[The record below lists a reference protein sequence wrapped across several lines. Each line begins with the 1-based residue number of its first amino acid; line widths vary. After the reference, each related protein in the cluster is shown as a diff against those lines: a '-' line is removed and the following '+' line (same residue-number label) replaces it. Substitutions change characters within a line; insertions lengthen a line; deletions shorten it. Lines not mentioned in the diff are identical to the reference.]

1 MVVGHGG
8 YVHGSHIVDAC
19 IDDDD
24 IEGMSDMEHE
34 TVMMRSSALNGK
46 SPDIIPK
53 GTFRHRLNDITMI
66 ICTYRV

>member
-24 IEGMSDMEHE
+24 DIDGMSDMEHE

-46 SPDIIPK
+46 SPDIIPVTRK
-53 GTFRHRLNDITMI
+53 GTSQLRMTLKSSD
-66 ICTYRV
+66 YR